1 MRTAR
6 HAALILACALS
17 APAAAAPLSIDAVA
31 PPESLAVFRIADY
44 PAMRE
49 ALARTPAWRLSED
62 PAVAEW
68 LEAFRETDEAKNFNE
83 MLDKLEIGLED
94 VPEPAGHAGLAL
106 WSSVPETA
114 EPHFIAVIDFADAAE
129 DAEDLLIDYLATL
142 EEEGFSELVF
152 EDAGDYEIITQAV
165 IFDEEA
171 ERGERLKSVRE
182 QRAQSAEPDAPYWDQ
197 IETEI
202 ENAELPPPAPDVSFT
217 RAGSWLILSTDRERL
232 GDALD
237 VFEGERIDALADTA
251 ALERARAETEG
262 DHLDAVLFPGAIKRF
277 YRELPGAGLLPA
289 DALVALGL
297 GQVNT
302 FTAGVRFDT
311 ADAQAEMNAL
321 VGLDEP
327 AGLFSLPTE
336 TGAFAPPP
344 FSTGADAELV
354 SFAIDLPSLLPV
366 VRDAILAL
374 PQQDRAQLEGAF
386 TAFSVAAGPVLQSLG
401 PDMHFI
407 TRYRTP
413 YSPES
418 DGGVVAVR
426 AANEPVIAGAI
437 TQYGQQFGVQARDFL
452 GHQIWEAPPVMGAS
466 LGVGLGAGWAF
477 FGAPEEI
484 ENAFRALDAPAAD
497 APRDGLASA
506 PGFQAGAARLAPG
519 AFAYSYRRAD
529 AWLPYAHWNANHA
542 EEVVRALIANMG
554 FEPEQQFIDYMI
566 DEHESMI
573 ANRLL
578 LNAPDPEVLLEGLG
592 DDVSAARMTD
602 RGVRFRWLLLRPDRD

>member
-6 HAALILACALS
+6 HAAVFLAGALS

-31 PPESLAVFRIADY
+31 SPETLAVLRVDDY

-49 ALARTPAWRLSED
+49 ALARTPMWKLSEN

-68 LEAFRETDEAKNFNE
+68 LESFRETDEAKNFTE
-83 MLDKLEIGLED
+83 MLDKLEIELED

-106 WSSVPETA
+106 WSSDPEAA

-165 IFDEEA
+165 IFDEDA
-171 ERGERLKSVRE
+171 EREERLRSVRE
-182 QRAQSAEPDAPYWDQ
+182 QRAQSPEPDAPYWDQ

-202 ENAELPPPAPDVSFT
+202 ENAEMAPPAPDVSFT
-217 RAGSWLILSTDRERL
+217 RAGSWLILTTDRERL

-237 VFEGERIDALADTA
+237 VFEGERIDALAETA
-251 ALERARAETEG
+251 ALERARAETDG
-262 DHLDAVLFPGAIKRF
+262 AHLDVVFFPEALKQLFSEVPGAMF
-277 YRELPGAGLLPA
+277 FPA
-289 DALVALGL
+289 EALAALGL
-297 GQVNT
+297 DQINAAT
-302 FTAGVRFDT
+302 LSLRLDT
-311 ADAQAEMNAL
+311 ADAQAELSGL
-321 VGLDEP
+321 VGLED
-327 AGLFSLPTE
+327 AGGLFSLFTE
-336 TGAFAPPP
+336 LDGFTPPP
-344 FSTGADAELV
+344 FSSDADGEIA
-354 SFAIDLPSLLPV
+354 SFAFDFPSLIPV

-374 PQQDRAQLEGAF
+374 PQQDRAQLEGTF

-401 PDMHFI
+401 PDIHFI
-407 TRYRTP
+407 TRYRLP

-418 DGGVVAVR
+418 AGGVVAVR

-437 TQYGQQFGVQARDFL
+437 TQYGGQFGVQARDFL
-452 GHQIWEAPPVMGAS
+452 GHQIWEAPPMMGAS

-484 ENAFRALDAPAAD
+484 ENAFRALDAAAD
-497 APRDGLASA
+497 QPRDGLAAA

-519 AFAYSYRRAD
+519 AFAYSYRRASE
-529 AWLPYAHWNANHA
+529 WLPYAHWNANHA

-573 ANRLL
+573 TNRLL
-578 LNAPDPEVLLEGLG
+578 LDAPEPEVFLQGLG
-592 DDVSAARMTD
+592 DDVSEARMTD
-602 RGVRFRWLLLRPDRD
+602 RGVRLRWLLLRPIED